1 MQLIATAAQ
10 MGAIHTYDLTSDVTH
25 LIVGETNT
33 PKYKYV
39 AKERSDV
46 KVIRAEWVDAVRSSW
61 LLGGDTDLR
70 ALEEE
75 YRLPTFA
82 GLAICLTGFDDR
94 KCSGHL
100 LFNYSDSAQWIIGT
114 I

>member
-1 MQLIATAAQ
+1 
-10 MGAIHTYDLTSDVTH
+10 MGATHKYDLTSEVTH

-46 KVIRAEWVDAVRSSW
+46 RVLRVEWVEAVRASW
-61 LLGGDTDLR
+61 MLGGDPDLR

-75 YRLPTFA
+75 YRFPTFG
-82 GLAICLTGFDDR
+82 GLSICLTGFE
-94 KCSGHL
+94 
-100 LFNYSDSAQWIIGT
+100 DSTSHIPPPRI
-114 I
+114 